1 MTSVRFHLPGLRYNF
16 PLNMIW
22 VSMLKRQPDYFI
34 DGLEIASFFGCFP
47 FALWNGGR
55 EIDPGDQCDAGF
67 IVNTIKAVNSAGIP
81 IRYTFT
87 NPLLTAEELK
97 DKFCNFCL
105 EAASGYPNEVLV
117 FSPLLEEY
125 IRENYPSFAIDSTT
139 CKEIKSVEALN
150 EELEKDYKYV
160 VLDYNLNGQWD
171 FIEQLKSPEKLEI
184 LVNATCTPNCPRR
197 GDHYR
202 DIARRQRI
210 ILNNRKLPP
219 ERRKPVPE
227 WKCKYGIEN
236 TVYSIQDYPTVVKP
250 EEIVKEYLP
259 RGINNFKIEGRT
271 ANLFSL
277 IDTYCLY
284 MAKPE
289 CADEVR
295 FQVIRNLEQNGII
308 AVRRPKPAQFIMP
321 GTK

>member
-22 VSMLKRQPDYFI
+22 VSMLQKQPDSFI

-125 IRENYPSFAIDSTT
+125 MRKNFPSFAIDSTT

-171 FIEQLKSPEKLEI
+171 FIEQLKNPEKLEI

-210 ILNNRKLPP
+210 ILSNRKLPP

-250 EEIVKEYLP
+250 EDMVKEYLP

-308 AVRRPKPAQFIMP
+308 AVRRPKPAQFILP